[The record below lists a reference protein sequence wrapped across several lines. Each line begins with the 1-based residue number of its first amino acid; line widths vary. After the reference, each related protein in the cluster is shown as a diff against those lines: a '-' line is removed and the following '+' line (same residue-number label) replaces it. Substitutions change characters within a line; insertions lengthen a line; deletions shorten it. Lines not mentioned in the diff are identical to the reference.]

1 MTQPIK
7 ILACD
12 DQQEIL
18 ELYSEVLRFP
28 EFRVLGI
35 RKSEEIVPAIEDFQ
49 PDKIL
54 LDLRMPLL
62 HGEDI
67 LMTLKAS
74 PFMAKI
80 PVIVCSA
87 DFHGQEIADKHGAEH
102 FLMKPFD
109 VNELRAILKN

>member
-1 MTQPIK
+1 MAPIK

-12 DQQEIL
+12 DQPEIL

-28 EFRVLGI
+28 EFRLRGVQ
-35 RKSEEIVPAIEDFQ
+35 KSEEIVPAIEDFQ

-54 LDLRMPLL
+54 LDLRMPSL

-67 LMTLKAS
+67 LMTLKS
-74 PFMAKI
+74 HPFLGKI
-80 PVIVCSA
+80 PIVVCSA
-87 DFHGQEIADKHGAEH
+87 DFHGQQIAEKYGAEH

-109 VNELRAILKN
+109 VNELRSVLKQ